1 MTIFQDRF
9 HCLGG
14 VNTSTASIVGFD
26 KKYFF
31 YKFFVFFLSL
41 IVKSVIF
48 VTLRR
53 VMLRSP
59 LGQGGRLLPTASL
72 LVCAVLAVGCGTIVK
87 KTAKGVTS
95 LATGTVKIAGKATG
109 TIAVATI
116 KTGGQVAISVGK
128 ASGRAL
134 LDLAKAGA
142 VTFVDAAT
150 GLVSSIPFVDGMSLN
165 VALAAA
171 KLDPRLKIFE
181 IIRPEQILRVAW
193 KQLAKLGGAKLRSGD
208 VIRVIQLATR

>member
-1 MTIFQDRF
+1 
-9 HCLGG
+9 
-14 VNTSTASIVGFD
+14 
-26 KKYFF
+26 
-31 YKFFVFFLSL
+31 
-41 IVKSVIF
+41 
-48 VTLRR
+48 
-53 VMLRSP
+53 MLRSP

-109 TIAVATI
+109 TI
-116 KTGGQVAISVGK
+116 KTSGQVAISVGK